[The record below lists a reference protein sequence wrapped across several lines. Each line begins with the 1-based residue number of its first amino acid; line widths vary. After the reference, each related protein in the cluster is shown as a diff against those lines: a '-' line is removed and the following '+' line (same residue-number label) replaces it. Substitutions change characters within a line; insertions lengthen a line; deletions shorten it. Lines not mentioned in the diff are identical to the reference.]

1 MRVLSRRRKFA
12 KAVACG
18 YSEGAGF
25 TVSNRTLPFSLAG
38 RSAPH
43 LGDPSTRRWRAVS
56 QATRVC
62 ALGCASGITLT
73 RCQSG
78 PHQQEAERAATWG
91 RWPLLDGV
99 GELCPWRRGRVSR
112 AAGSAQLGPFTS
124 PHPPAAERQTRGDG
138 VECRPKTPPD
148 GVGERSPARVT
159 ALCRLVVSATEGQR
173 QNGTA
178 VAHARRHKHCSTA
191 AARTAHVVH
200 RSLHCTHHR

>member
-1 MRVLSRRRKFA
+1 MP

-25 TVSNRTLPFSLAG
+25 VVLTEPSLLSCRLRFRAG
-38 RSAPH
+38 GLHHSDGVGRLWAGVCSGVIRVRLSLCCLARW
-43 LGDPSTRRWRAVS
+43 PSPA
-56 QATRVC
+56 
-62 ALGCASGITLT
+62 
-73 RCQSG
+73 
-78 PHQQEAERAATWG
+78 EAERAATWG
-91 RWPLLDGV
+91 RRPLLDGV

-200 RSLHCTHHR
+200 RSLHRTRNR